1 MLVHKSKLSVFTV
14 YLIYSGI
21 TSLSFSLIFTVN
33 LVYQVE
39 AARLNPLQLV
49 LEGKV
54 NLSVLVACQV
64 LTCLLYS

>member
-1 MLVHKSKLSVFTV
+1 MLVHKSKLSSYTV

-39 AARLNPLQLV
+39 AARLNTLQLV
-49 LEGKV
+49 LVGTV
-54 NLSVLVACQV
+54 IGICCFCLPGTNRCAC
-64 LTCLLYS
+64 